1 MWLVSLACFQQ
12 WRIIIGQRDYIG
24 IYRLNFSSSI
34 YQTGK
39 SNIYIKSSKLLLH
52 FVGYQS
58 TRRSNNGAAR
68 GVTIPVN
75 LFERVRHV
83 VYVFCPGERESW
95 ITQRLFL
102 SWDKTSSVC
111 FVNVRQGN
119 EHVRVFNKRRNGFAN
134 KSGDQLT
141 RLLFEPDFD
150 RLLFPSRAR
159 RFPFSLSMVQL
170 ANIYYREGKA
180 FLFEKKIY
188 HYRLSYLWCP
198 SFVHFHIE
206 HNIT

>member
-1 MWLVSLACFQQ
+1 MTRVVSLFSTMTN
-12 WRIIIGQRDYIG
+12 Y
-24 IYRLNFSSSI
+24 YRPERLHRNLSFEFFNLSDWEIEYI
-34 YQTGK
+34 YQIFQTTPPLCRL
-39 SNIYIKSSKLLLH
+39 SKYTAL
-52 FVGYQS
+52 
-58 TRRSNNGAAR
+58 TNNGAAR
-68 GVTIPVN
+68 GVTMPVN
-75 LFERVRHV
+75 LFERVRRV

-119 EHVRVFNKRRNGFAN
+119 EQARVFNTRRNGFAN

-159 RFPFSLSMVQL
+159 RFPFSLSMAQL
-170 ANIYYREGKA
+170 ANICYREGKA
-180 FLFEKKIY
+180 FLFEKKSIIIAF
-188 HYRLSYLWCP
+188 LIFDVP
-198 SFVHFHIE
+198 SFVHFHM
-206 HNIT
+206 

>member
-1 MWLVSLACFQQ
+1 MVN
-12 WRIIIGQRDYIG
+12 Y
-24 IYRLNFSSSI
+24 YRPERLHRNLSFEFFNLSDWEIEYI
-34 YQTGK
+34 YQIFQTTPPLCRL
-39 SNIYIKSSKLLLH
+39 SKYTAL
-52 FVGYQS
+52 
-58 TRRSNNGAAR
+58 TNNGAAR
-68 GVTIPVN
+68 GVTMPVN
-75 LFERVRHV
+75 LFERVRRV

-119 EHVRVFNKRRNGFAN
+119 EQARVFNTRRNGFAN

-159 RFPFSLSMVQL
+159 RFPFSLSMAQL
-170 ANIYYREGKA
+170 ANICYREGKA
-180 FLFEKKIY
+180 FLFEKKSIIIAF
-188 HYRLSYLWCP
+188 LIFDVP
-198 SFVHFHIE
+198 SFVHFHM
-206 HNIT
+206 

>member
-1 MWLVSLACFQQ
+1 MVN
-12 WRIIIGQRDYIG
+12 Y
-24 IYRLNFSSSI
+24 YRPERLHRNLSFEFFNLSDWEIEYI
-34 YQTGK
+34 YQIFQTTPPLCRL
-39 SNIYIKSSKLLLH
+39 SKYTAL
-52 FVGYQS
+52 
-58 TRRSNNGAAR
+58 TNNGAAR

-75 LFERVRHV
+75 LFERVRRV

-119 EHVRVFNKRRNGFAN
+119 EQARVFNTRRNGFAN

-159 RFPFSLSMVQL
+159 RFPFSLSMAQL
-170 ANIYYREGKA
+170 ANICYREGKA
-180 FLFEKKIY
+180 FLFEKKSIIIAF
-188 HYRLSYLWCP
+188 LIFDVP
-198 SFVHFHIE
+198 SFVHFHM
-206 HNIT
+206 

>member
-1 MWLVSLACFQQ
+1 MVN
-12 WRIIIGQRDYIG
+12 Y
-24 IYRLNFSSSI
+24 YRPERLHRNLSFEFFNLSDWEIEYI
-34 YQTGK
+34 YQIFQTTPPLCRL
-39 SNIYIKSSKLLLH
+39 SKYTAL
-52 FVGYQS
+52 
-58 TRRSNNGAAR
+58 TNNGAAR

-75 LFERVRHV
+75 LFERVRRV

-119 EHVRVFNKRRNGFAN
+119 EHARVFNTRRNGLAN

-159 RFPFSLSMVQL
+159 RFPFSLSMAQL
-170 ANIYYREGKA
+170 ANICYREGKA
-180 FLFEKKIY
+180 FLFEKKSIIIAF
-188 HYRLSYLWCP
+188 LIFDVP
-198 SFVHFHIE
+198 SFVHFHM
-206 HNIT
+206 

>member
-1 MWLVSLACFQQ
+1 MTRVVSLFSTMTN
-12 WRIIIGQRDYIG
+12 Y
-24 IYRLNFSSSI
+24 YRPERLHRNLSFEFFNLSDWEIEYI
-34 YQTGK
+34 YQIFQTTPPLCRL
-39 SNIYIKSSKLLLH
+39 SKYTAL
-52 FVGYQS
+52 
-58 TRRSNNGAAR
+58 TNNGAAR
-68 GVTIPVN
+68 GVTMPVN
-75 LFERVRHV
+75 LFERVRRV

-119 EHVRVFNKRRNGFAN
+119 EQARVFNTRSNGLAN

-159 RFPFSLSMVQL
+159 RFPFSLSMAQL
-170 ANIYYREGKA
+170 ANICYREGKA

-188 HYRLSYLWCP
+188 HYRLSYLWCAIFRSLP
-198 SFVHFHIE
+198 YR
-206 HNIT
+206 T

>member
-1 MWLVSLACFQQ
+1 MVN
-12 WRIIIGQRDYIG
+12 Y
-24 IYRLNFSSSI
+24 YRPERLHRNLSFEFFNLSDWEIEYI
-34 YQTGK
+34 YQIFQTTPPLCRL
-39 SNIYIKSSKLLLH
+39 SKYTAL
-52 FVGYQS
+52 
-58 TRRSNNGAAR
+58 TNNGAAR
-68 GVTIPVN
+68 GVTMPVN
-75 LFERVRHV
+75 LFERVRRV

-119 EHVRVFNKRRNGFAN
+119 EQARVFNTRRNGFAN

-159 RFPFSLSMVQL
+159 RFPFSLSMAQL
-170 ANIYYREGKA
+170 ANICYREGKA
-180 FLFEKKIY
+180 FLFEKKSIIIAF
-188 HYRLSYLWCP
+188 LIFDVP

>member
-1 MWLVSLACFQQ
+1 MTRVVSLCFQQ
-12 WRIIIGQRDYIG
+12 WWIIIGQRDYIG
-24 IYRLNFSSSI
+24 IYRLNFSI

-52 FVGYQS
+52 FVGYQT

-75 LFERVRHV
+75 LFERVRRV

-119 EHVRVFNKRRNGFAN
+119 EQARVFNTRRNGLAN

-159 RFPFSLSMVQL
+159 RFPFSLSMAQL
-170 ANIYYREGKA
+170 ANICYREGKA
-180 FLFEKKIY
+180 FLFEKKSIIIAFLIFGV
-188 HYRLSYLWCP
+188 HLSFT
-198 SFVHFHIE
+198 SI
-206 HNIT
+206 

>member
-1 MWLVSLACFQQ
+1 MVN
-12 WRIIIGQRDYIG
+12 Y
-24 IYRLNFSSSI
+24 YRPERLHRNLSFEFFNLSDWEIEYI
-34 YQTGK
+34 YQIFQTTPPLCRL
-39 SNIYIKSSKLLLH
+39 SKYTAL
-52 FVGYQS
+52 
-58 TRRSNNGAAR
+58 TNNGAAR
-68 GVTIPVN
+68 GVTMPVN
-75 LFERVRHV
+75 LFERVRRV

-119 EHVRVFNKRRNGFAN
+119 EHARVFNTRRNGLAN

-159 RFPFSLSMVQL
+159 RFPFSLSMAQL
-170 ANIYYREGKA
+170 ANICYREGKA
-180 FLFEKKIY
+180 FLFEKKSIIIAF
-188 HYRLSYLWCP
+188 LIFDVP

>member
-1 MWLVSLACFQQ
+1 MVN
-12 WRIIIGQRDYIG
+12 Y
-24 IYRLNFSSSI
+24 YRPERLHRNLSFEFFNLSDWEIEYI
-34 YQTGK
+34 YQIFQTTPPLCRL
-39 SNIYIKSSKLLLH
+39 SKYTAL
-52 FVGYQS
+52 
-58 TRRSNNGAAR
+58 TNNGAAR
-68 GVTIPVN
+68 GVTMPVN
-75 LFERVRHV
+75 LFERVRRV

-119 EHVRVFNKRRNGFAN
+119 EQARVFNTRRNGLAN

-159 RFPFSLSMVQL
+159 RFPFSLSMAQL
-170 ANIYYREGKA
+170 ANICYREGKA
-180 FLFEKKIY
+180 FLFEKKSIIIAF
-188 HYRLSYLWCP
+188 LIFDVP
-198 SFVHFHIE
+198 SFVHFHM
-206 HNIT
+206 